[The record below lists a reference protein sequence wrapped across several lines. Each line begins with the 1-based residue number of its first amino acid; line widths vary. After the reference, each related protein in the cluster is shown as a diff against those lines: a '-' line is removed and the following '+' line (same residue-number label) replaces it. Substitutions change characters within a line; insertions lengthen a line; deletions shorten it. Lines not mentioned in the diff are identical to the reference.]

1 MTTPSPAPVSVT
13 STAITPTGPP
23 ATAPA
28 AVSPTVDAG
37 VPVQRPTPV
46 PLSQIDVAPAAVSL
60 GPGTGTTVP
69 PGTVFVPID
78 QTPISVV
85 VPPPPGTV
93 TVGFAK
99 PSGPQGAIQF
109 NNNNNF
115 GGNANLSY
123 SQGGLFVGGVS
134 TTGNASGIITAR
146 TDFRS
151 GSWKPVKFDFEDD
164 VFSRFRQQ
172 EVGTDPDATFYGWNW
187 DYQQSLQQATVIT
200 NEAWMTSAAT
210 LFEAA
215 AYNTSNEK
223 IPATVFGISV
233 NNGYADFKPS
243 TGTEPNW
250 HKLMEVT
257 NWGDLGIGGNIT
269 INPSW
274 QYIATQ
280 PANNQVGIKFADGT
294 FQYTAA
300 GAGSSTIIIQD
311 EGSNV
316 LASGAN
322 TINFVG
328 AGVTA
333 SNVSG
338 VATITIPSQVGG
350 TNTQLQFNDNGVF
363 GGIPTATYSN
373 GSLNLGNVTTTS
385 STANAVTANTVTA
398 NTVAANAVTANA
410 ITATGPAN
418 LGNVGNVKIA
428 GGAAGQ
434 VLTTD
439 GTGNLSWTPSS
450 SSNITIK
457 DEGSDV
463 VSSAN
468 TINFVGAG
476 VTASNVSG
484 VATITIS
491 GGGSGVTVQ
500 EESSTVL
507 ATATTLNFLGNG
519 VTASNIAGVAIITV
533 PGGITVNDEQSFVIQ
548 TDTISFNGPLVA
560 ATNSL
565 NVQADIQV
573 GLTVQ
578 DEGNVIAG
586 NAAIGTLNFLGAGV
600 TVTSGPTGIANVTI
614 SGSTATSVASGNVTL
629 GSGLGGSI
637 IKWANGDIVITA
649 PSTANGATPV
659 GTTFQIFNASQSGNA
674 NIFADFGNAV
684 LVGPRPNAEGI
695 LSYVQVGPFEQVTV
709 VNLGPSA
716 GNVSSGTTMWFCY
729 GSAYPLGIAYN

>member
-1 MTTPSPAPVSVT
+1 MTTPSPAPVSVP

-37 VPVQRPTPV
+37 VPVQKPTPV

-233 NNGYADFKPS
+233 NNGYADFMPS

-269 INPSW
+269 INPSC
-274 QYIATQ
+274 
-280 PANNQVGIKFADGT
+280 
-294 FQYTAA
+294 
-300 GAGSSTIIIQD
+300 
-311 EGSNV
+311 
-316 LASGAN
+316 
-322 TINFVG
+322 
-328 AGVTA
+328 
-333 SNVSG
+333 
-338 VATITIPSQVGG
+338 
-350 TNTQLQFNDNGVF
+350 
-363 GGIPTATYSN
+363 
-373 GSLNLGNVTTTS
+373 
-385 STANAVTANTVTA
+385 
-398 NTVAANAVTANA
+398 
-410 ITATGPAN
+410 
-418 LGNVGNVKIA
+418 
-428 GGAAGQ
+428 
-434 VLTTD
+434 
-439 GTGNLSWTPSS
+439 
-450 SSNITIK
+450 
-457 DEGSDV
+457 
-463 VSSAN
+463 
-468 TINFVGAG
+468 
-476 VTASNVSG
+476 
-484 VATITIS
+484 
-491 GGGSGVTVQ
+491 
-500 EESSTVL
+500 
-507 ATATTLNFLGNG
+507 
-519 VTASNIAGVAIITV
+519 
-533 PGGITVNDEQSFVIQ
+533 
-548 TDTISFNGPLVA
+548 
-560 ATNSL
+560 
-565 NVQADIQV
+565 
-573 GLTVQ
+573 
-578 DEGNVIAG
+578 
-586 NAAIGTLNFLGAGV
+586 
-600 TVTSGPTGIANVTI
+600 
-614 SGSTATSVASGNVTL
+614 
-629 GSGLGGSI
+629 
-637 IKWANGDIVITA
+637 
-649 PSTANGATPV
+649 
-659 GTTFQIFNASQSGNA
+659 
-674 NIFADFGNAV
+674 
-684 LVGPRPNAEGI
+684 
-695 LSYVQVGPFEQVTV
+695 
-709 VNLGPSA
+709 
-716 GNVSSGTTMWFCY
+716 M
-729 GSAYPLGIAYN
+729 

>member
-1 MTTPSPAPVSVT
+1 M
-13 STAITPTGPP
+13 
-23 ATAPA
+23 
-28 AVSPTVDAG
+28 
-37 VPVQRPTPV
+37 
-46 PLSQIDVAPAAVSL
+46 
-60 GPGTGTTVP
+60 
-69 PGTVFVPID
+69 
-78 QTPISVV
+78 
-85 VPPPPGTV
+85 
-93 TVGFAK
+93 
-99 PSGPQGAIQF
+99 
-109 NNNNNF
+109 
-115 GGNANLSY
+115 
-123 SQGGLFVGGVS
+123 
-134 TTGNASGIITAR
+134 
-146 TDFRS
+146 
-151 GSWKPVKFDFEDD
+151 
-164 VFSRFRQQ
+164 
-172 EVGTDPDATFYGWNW
+172 
-187 DYQQSLQQATVIT
+187 
-200 NEAWMTSAAT
+200 
-210 LFEAA
+210 
-215 AYNTSNEK
+215 
-223 IPATVFGISV
+223 
-233 NNGYADFKPS
+233 
-243 TGTEPNW
+243 
-250 HKLMEVT
+250 
-257 NWGDLGIGGNIT
+257 
-269 INPSW
+269 
-274 QYIATQ
+274 
-280 PANNQVGIKFADGT
+280 
-294 FQYTAA
+294 
-300 GAGSSTIIIQD
+300 
-311 EGSNV
+311 
-316 LASGAN
+316 
-322 TINFVG
+322 
-328 AGVTA
+328 
-333 SNVSG
+333 
-338 VATITIPSQVGG
+338 
-350 TNTQLQFNDNGVF
+350 
-363 GGIPTATYSN
+363 
-373 GSLNLGNVTTTS
+373 
-385 STANAVTANTVTA
+385 
-398 NTVAANAVTANA
+398 
-410 ITATGPAN
+410 
-418 LGNVGNVKIA
+418 
-428 GGAAGQ
+428 
-434 VLTTD
+434 TTD

-450 SSNITIK
+450 SGNATIAIK

-729 GSAYPLGIAYN
+729 GSAYPLGVAYP

>member
-1 MTTPSPAPVSVT
+1 
-13 STAITPTGPP
+13 
-23 ATAPA
+23 
-28 AVSPTVDAG
+28 
-37 VPVQRPTPV
+37 
-46 PLSQIDVAPAAVSL
+46 
-60 GPGTGTTVP
+60 
-69 PGTVFVPID
+69 
-78 QTPISVV
+78 
-85 VPPPPGTV
+85 
-93 TVGFAK
+93 VGFAK

-172 EVGTDPDATFYGWNW
+172 EVGTDPDVTFYGWNW

-215 AYNTSNEK
+215 AYNTAIEK

-300 GAGSSTIIIQD
+300 STAGSSTIIIQD

-316 LASGAN
+316 LSSGANTINFVGAGVTASNVSGVATITIASSGISGVIVKDEGSNVVSSAN

-363 GGIPTATYSN
+363 GGIPNATYSN

-385 STANAVTANTVTA
+385 STANAVTANS
-398 NTVAANAVTANA
+398 VAANAVTANA

-450 SSNITIK
+450 SGNATIAIK

-476 VTASNVSG
+476 VTASNVGG

-500 EESSTVL
+500 EQSSTVV

-519 VTASNIAGVAIITV
+519 VTASNTAGVAIISV
-533 PGGITVNDEQSFVIQ
+533 SGGVNTMYNSAPV
-548 TDTISFNGPLVA
+548 TSYADTINFVGPLANVTNVNFTS
-560 ATNSL
+560 ATD
-565 NVQADIQV
+565 VVI

-578 DEGNVIAG
+578 DESTVVAG

-600 TVTSGPTGIANVTI
+600 TVTAGPTGVANVTI

-659 GTTFQIFNASQSGNA
+659 GTTFQIYNASQSGNA
-674 NIFADFGNAV
+674 NIFADFGYAV
-684 LVGPRPNAEGI
+684 LVGPRPNNEGI